1 MKLLCRPYQ
10 SIAGVM
16 AMCLPMIALAQS
28 TDNSTAT
35 SQSDRSTNAPGHS
48 SMSASNGQRSSKLA
62 MSDKKFVREAA
73 EGGLAEVEL
82 GKLATEK
89 ASSEE
94 VKKFGQRMVD
104 DHSKANEE
112 LKQVASSKGLNLPE
126 DLSPKDKML
135 KERLAKLSGSAF
147 DKAYMNNMV
156 KDHKKDVADF
166 SREGSS
172 GADPDVKQFAAKT
185 LPTLKDHLREAERI
199 APSMKASPMSGS
211 K

>member
-1 MKLLCRPYQ
+1 M
-10 SIAGVM
+10 G
-16 AMCLPMIALAQS
+16 
-28 TDNSTAT
+28 
-35 SQSDRSTNAPGHS
+35 
-48 SMSASNGQRSSKLA
+48 ASKGQRSSRLA

-94 VKKFGQRMVD
+94 VKKFGKRMVD

-112 LKQVASSKGLNLPE
+112 LKEVASSKGLNLPK
-126 DLSPKDKML
+126 DISPKDKML
-135 KERLAKLSGSAF
+135 KERLAKLSGTAF
-147 DKAYMNNMV
+147 DKAYMTNMV

-185 LPTLKDHLREAERI
+185 LPTLKHHLREAERI